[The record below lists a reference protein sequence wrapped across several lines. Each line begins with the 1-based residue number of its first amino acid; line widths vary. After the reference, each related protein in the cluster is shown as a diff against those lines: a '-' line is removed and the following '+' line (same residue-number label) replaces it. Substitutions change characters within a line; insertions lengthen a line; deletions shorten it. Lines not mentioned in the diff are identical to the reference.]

1 MNTNQN
7 TNQNAHPSLETL
19 YKKVTLKEKQQIRN
33 NRIVR
38 LIKMINNLK
47 RGMAYESS
55 LEKRIILNDKIFRL
69 TLMITTVSYY
79 MTVGIV

>member
-1 MNTNQN
+1 
-7 TNQNAHPSLETL
+7 
-19 YKKVTLKEKQQIRN
+19 
-33 NRIVR
+33 
-38 LIKMINNLK
+38 MINDLK